1 MFACFD
7 RMPVVVMGC
16 HNNADLKIELP
27 PVTIKP
33 FVFRYFQKQ
42 LLLLRISRK
51 GDKDPQKEE
60 VISMNYWVIHPF
72 FKCRIEVLIL

>member
-7 RMPVVVMGC
+7 RMSIIVMGC

-51 GDKDPQKEE
+51 GDKD
-60 VISMNYWVIHPF
+60 
-72 FKCRIEVLIL
+72 L

>member
-7 RMPVVVMGC
+7 GMPIVVMGC

-42 LLLLRISRK
+42 LLLLRIFRK
-51 GDKDPQKEE
+51 GNKD
-60 VISMNYWVIHPF
+60 
-72 FKCRIEVLIL
+72 L